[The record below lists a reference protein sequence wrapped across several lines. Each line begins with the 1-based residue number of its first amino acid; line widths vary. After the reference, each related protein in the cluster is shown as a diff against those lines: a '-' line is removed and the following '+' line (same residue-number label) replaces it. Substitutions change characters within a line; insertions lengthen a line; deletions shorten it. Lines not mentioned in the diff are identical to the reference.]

1 MRVLDLARNVGTS
14 TRTPGRARLAAA
26 ALAVVALALGVT
38 AVGRA
43 ASFSDGELAAGRNV
57 RVHPVGEL
65 EAHNSPSLTANPRR
79 PDNVVLTHR
88 LDRTHFSAFVEWSDD
103 GGRSWHQTALP
114 LPPGVDRPFAPDAA
128 FAPDG
133 TLYVSYV
140 NLVGNGNV
148 PDNLWVARSTDGG
161 RSLSA
166 PVRVAGELAFQGRV
180 AAGPDGM
187 VYVTWLQAREV
198 GLFKLPRMPNPIVAA
213 RSTDGGR
220 TFSDPVVV
228 SDLRRPR
235 VAAASPVVDRDG
247 RLVVLYED
255 FKSDRRDFEFLEGP
269 PAEEPFALVLTVST
283 DGGRT
288 FSLGQELESG
298 VVATRR
304 FLVFLPEFPSLAAG
318 ADGSLVVSWAD
329 GRNGDE
335 DVFLRRSAD
344 GGRTWTE
351 AVRVNDN
358 PVGDGTDQYLP
369 RVAVAP
375 SGRIDVLFLDRR
387 RDADNIRADAF
398 LAVSEDEGRSFENLR
413 VSSTSFDTRVGPF
426 IDATFPVDFGSRLGL
441 LSRDDGALV
450 AWTDSR
456 FGNEGNGQQDIL
468 AARVTAESAGALDW
482 AGVAVLGLLA
492 LGAAVAAV
500 SLAQGGTRPGRLRTG
515 DDDREDDAGAGAE
528 AAGTRAGG

>member
-1 MRVLDLARNVGTS
+1 MRALALVQNL
-14 TRTPGRARLAAA
+14 RTPAGARWIS
-26 ALAVVALALGVT
+26 LALGVVALVLGVA
-38 AVGRA
+38 AVALAG
-43 ASFSDGELAAGRNV
+43 SLPDGELAAGGNV
-57 RVHPVGEL
+57 RVNPAGRL
-65 EAHNSPSLTANPRR
+65 EAHNSPSLAANPRR

-88 LDRTHFSAFVEWSDD
+88 LDRTEFSAFVEWSAD
-103 GGRSWHQTALP
+103 GGRSWHQTNLP
-114 LPPGVDRPFAPDAA
+114 LPSGLDRPFAPDAA

-161 RSLSA
+161 RTLSA
-166 PVRVAGELAFQGRV
+166 PVRVAGELTFQARV
-180 AAGPDGM
+180 AVGPDGA
-187 VYVTWLQAREV
+187 VHLTWLQAREV
-198 GLFKLPRMPNPIVAA
+198 GLFKMPRMPNPIVAA

-220 TFSDPVVV
+220 TFSAPVVV
-228 SDLRRPR
+228 SDPQRQR
-235 VAAASPVVDRDG
+235 VAAASPVIDRDG

-255 FKSDRRDFEFLEGP
+255 FKGDRRDFEFLEGP

-288 FSLGQELESG
+288 FSQGREIESG
-298 VVATRR
+298 VVANRR

-318 ADGSLVVSWAD
+318 RDGSLVVAWAD
-329 GRNGDE
+329 GRSGDE
-335 DVFLRRSAD
+335 DVLLRRSVD

-358 PVGDGTDQYLP
+358 RVGDGTDQYLP

-387 RDADNIRADAF
+387 RDPDNIRTDAF
-398 LAVSEDEGRSFENLR
+398 LAVSEDAGRSFDNVR
-413 VSSTSFDTRVGPF
+413 VSSTSFDSRVGPF

-441 LSRDDGALV
+441 LSSDDGTLA

-482 AGVAVLGLLA
+482 AGVVVLGLLA
-492 LGAAVAAV
+492 VGAAVAAV
-500 SLAQGGTRPGRLRTG
+500 AFGGEGRRPGGPPTG
-515 DDDREDDAGAGAE
+515 DDAGAGAE

>member
-1 MRVLDLARNVGTS
+1 MRVLALAQNP
-14 TRTPGRARLAAA
+14 RTPGRARLAAA
-26 ALAVVALALGVT
+26 ALAVVALALGVA

-43 ASFSDGELAAGRNV
+43 VSLPDGELAAGRNV
-57 RVHPVGEL
+57 RVNPVGPL
-65 EAHNSPSLTANPRR
+65 EAHNSPSLAANPRR

-88 LDRTHFSAFVEWSDD
+88 LDRTEFSSFVEWSDD
-103 GGRSWHQTALP
+103 GGRSWRQTALP
-114 LPPGVDRPFAPDAA
+114 LPAGIDRPFAPDAA

-166 PVRVAGELAFQGRV
+166 PVRVAGELAFQGRI
-180 AAGPDGM
+180 AAGTDGS

-198 GLFKLPRMPNPIVAA
+198 GLFKMPRTPNPIVAA
-213 RSTDGGR
+213 RSTDGAR
-220 TFSDPVVV
+220 TFSGPVVV
-228 SDLRRPR
+228 SDLPRQR

-288 FSLGQELESG
+288 FSPGRELETG

-318 ADGSLVVSWAD
+318 RDGSLVVAWAD
-329 GRNGDE
+329 GRSGDE
-335 DVFLRRSAD
+335 DVLLRRSVD
-344 GGRTWTE
+344 GGRTWTD
-351 AVRVNDN
+351 AVKVNDN
-358 PVGDGTDQYLP
+358 RLGDGTDQYLP

-387 RDADNIRADAF
+387 RDRKNVFADAF
-398 LAVSEDEGRSFENLR
+398 LAVSENGGRSFENLR
-413 VSSTSFDTRVGPF
+413 VSSKSFDTRVGPM

-441 LSRDDGALV
+441 VSRDDGILA

-456 FGNEGNGQQDIL
+456 FGNEGTGRQDIF
-468 AARVTAESAGALDW
+468 AARVTSESAGALDW
-482 AGVAVLGLLA
+482 AGVVVLGLLA
-492 LGAAVAAV
+492 VGAAAAAV
-500 SLAQGGTRPGRLRTG
+500 VLASKGSRPRDRRTG
-515 DDDREDDAGAGAE
+515 DDAGAGAE